1 MINNT
6 QKISIPVSGLYKQ
19 QKYNFKFRGLG
30 GNWPVTLYP
39 MSGSFETTNNKTVNL
54 TTVASF
60 CQSTGL
66 CPQSD
71 GNVLPYS
78 TNYQGFNAID
88 AVTSFVVDVT
98 DPSDNSVKSSEP
110 QFLQCL
116 SCLSSP
122 QISMP
127 NQITISGAVVS
138 SVGAVTQ
145 YNSQTNN
152 YYFFSPQLSGLI
164 PGEEYQYSVNSL
176 GGNWPVLIS
185 PMSGII
191 KSSSDNNNIEMVI
204 NFCPATGYCPPG
216 TNGLLTNY
224 TLNADADVSNFY
236 EHNYFTVLNLSI
248 KQLNYPYS
256 SSTSD
261 QMVIRCKDCLP
272 AVKTG
277 AIIATTYNRILIM
290 GNGDYSVADG
300 IAMTASV
307 GDKLEYIYPSVS
319 ADSQPGPIMF
329 LNSGGITIAQITYP
343 AIYTGT
349 SFKFT
354 KSTTNTSYVGIF
366 TNGTLNINLT

>member
-78 TNYQGFNAID
+78 TNYQGFNTID

-122 QISMP
+122 KIIMP
-127 NQITISGAVVS
+127 EQVSISGGS
-138 SVGAVTQ
+138 SVITFVNNGITQ
-145 YNSQTNN
+145 TDNVRTNN
-152 YYFFSPQLSGLI
+152 YYFFNPHITGLI
-164 PGEEYQYSVNSL
+164 PGEEYKYSINSL
-176 GGNWPVLIS
+176 GGNWPVLAN
-185 PMSGII
+185 PVSGII
-191 KSSSDNNNIEMVI
+191 KSSSDTANIELVVS
-204 NFCPATGYCPPG
+204 FCPTTGYCPPG
-216 TNGLLTNY
+216 TNGLLNNY
-224 TLNADADVSNFY
+224 VLGADADTSKFY
-236 EHNYFTVLNLSI
+236 EHNYFTVLNLSLQ
-248 KQLNYPYS
+248 QLNYPYS
-256 SSTSD
+256 STIGD

-272 AVKTG
+272 EVSTDN
-277 AIIATTYNRILIM
+277 TTYDRTLIM
-290 GNGDYSVADG
+290 TTDPYVSSYGISFVGSAADKFEFTFVDGADLPATMVLYIGAVQVGNVTYSNALY
-300 IAMTASV
+300 ANKSFRYTRAS
-307 GDKLEYIYPSVS
+307 
-319 ADSQPGPIMF
+319 
-329 LNSGGITIAQITYP
+329 
-343 AIYTGT
+343 TGV
-349 SFKFT
+349 
-354 KSTTNTSYVGIF
+354 SYVGKF
-366 TNGTLNINLT
+366 SNGNVALT

>member
-110 QFLQCL
+110 QFIQCL

-122 QISMP
+122 KISMP

-176 GGNWPVLIS
+176 GGNWPVLLS

-191 KSSSDNNNIEMVI
+191 KSPADSANIEMVVS
-204 NFCPATGYCPPG
+204 FCPTLNYCQAG
-216 TNGLLTNY
+216 TNGLLNNY
-224 TLNADADVSNFY
+224 SLNADADASSFY
-236 EHNYFTVLNLSI
+236 EHNYFTILNLSI

-256 SSTSD
+256 SSISD

-272 AVKTG
+272 TVKIG
-277 AIIATTYNRILIM
+277 ASIVTTYNRILVM
-290 GNGDYSVADG
+290 GTSNYAVADT
-300 IAMTASV
+300 ISMTASV
-307 GDKLEYIYPSVS
+307 GDKLEYVYPSTTIDGQ
-319 ADSQPGPIMF
+319 AGPIMI
-329 LNSGGITIAQITYP
+329 LNYNGQDIAYITYSNT
-343 AIYTGT
+343 YTNT
-349 SFKFT
+349 AFKFT
-354 KSTTNTSYVGIF
+354 KNSTNTSYVGTF
-366 TNGTLNINLT
+366 TNGTINITLS